1 MMLFTLLLP
10 LFLLGGLGA
19 LISRH
24 GWASGV
30 NALVARLL
38 IPALLF
44 NGTYKHG
51 LPADG
56 AWQMLVAYYG
66 ALLLLFLA
74 IGIGLRRHA
83 DSASRAFGA
92 VYSNTVFVGVPVLG
106 QVWGEGSLQYAYP
119 LIAFHGLVGFTA
131 YYLMAAGSKN
141 IVAALSNTVM
151 NPIVISLMAGLALNL
166 GGVVL
171 PSAITTVLNMLAS
184 AALPCALLALG
195 ASLATLPMP
204 DLRAASLV
212 VLAKLLALPALVYL
226 AAYLLKVP
234 EEATRVLV
242 VIAAC
247 PVGVNV
253 AAVVQADGKDP
264 ALTNSAIFI
273 SSLAC
278 MATIPFWLSLFAG

>member
-10 LFLLGGLGA
+10 LFLIGGLGA

-44 NGTYKHG
+44 NGSYKHG
-51 LPADG
+51 LPANG

-66 ALLLLFLA
+66 ALLLLFVLVGLA
-74 IGIGLRRHA
+74 MRRHEGR
-83 DSASRAFGA
+83 ASYAFGA

-106 QVWGEGSLQYAYP
+106 QVWGEGSLHYAYP

-131 YYLMAAGSKN
+131 YYLMAAGSKR
-141 IVAALSNTVM
+141 IVDALINTVM
-151 NPIVISLMAGLALNL
+151 NPIVISLMAGLALNFSGL
-166 GGVVL
+166 AL
-171 PSAITTVLNMLAS
+171 PASLATVFNMLGS

-204 DLRAASLV
+204 DLRAATVV
-212 VLAKLLALPALVYL
+212 VLAKLLALPALVWF
-226 AAYLLKVP
+226 AAWLLKVP
-234 EEATRVLV
+234 PEATRVMV

-253 AAVVQADGKDP
+253 AAVVQGDGKDP
-264 ALTNSAIFI
+264 ALSNSAIFI

-278 MATIPFWLSLFAG
+278 MATIPFWLSVL